1 MIGFMPVIYP
11 DELVYSWFAR
21 YYVHSG
27 HSAYVFAI
35 EDLLESRYIRPDV
48 EFLNRL
54 NPDAKEVITGM
65 ISMEDLILK
74 HTMFPSVRFAH
85 NSRIN
90 IALQS
95 MVRQEG
101 DVHNLLPLPKSN
113 LPRYI
118 RYCPVCVAED
128 REKYGEAFWRRST
141 LLRNVDVCARH
152 RCRLKNTNILISGKQ
167 SPRLYVAETEIKD
180 MEPEFVEDCLE
191 LQFAQ
196 YMTEVFQF
204 SIDFTNEV
212 GIGDFLNSKLEGT
225 AYLSVRGRMRNT
237 SRLYEEFTAFYGKVQ
252 QQKVATLSQLQ
263 KIFTGYR
270 SDFYEVCQMAFF
282 LGIGVDELA
291 NPMLPEKSQMER
303 FNEKVAELYQAGLGC
318 HRIARK
324 LGSCPKTVVKA
335 NREKPKAKHDYSVR
349 KGMKKADWSAMD
361 EELLQKVRN
370 TCRQIYHNDGGRPGR
385 VTTYAVCRALS
396 LPDKRFDY
404 LPRCKAVI
412 QEYAESFEVYW
423 AREVVWAYKS
433 LVESAKQ
440 DDIYW
445 RNIRDI
451 TNLRRNNFMSSFPYL
466 SMFTD
471 QDTAR
476 RIQSLL

>member
-1 MIGFMPVIYP
+1 MIGFMPAIFP

-21 YYVHSG
+21 YYAHSG

-54 NPDAKEVITGM
+54 NPDAKEVITRI
-65 ISMEDLILK
+65 ISIEDLILQ
-74 HTMFPSVRFAH
+74 HTMFPSVRFAQH
-85 NSRIN
+85 SRIN
-90 IALQS
+90 TALQS

-152 RCRLKNTNILISGKQ
+152 GCRLKNTNILISGKQ
-167 SPRLYVAETEIKD
+167 SPRLYVADTEIKD

-196 YMTEVFQF
+196 YMTEVFHAP
-204 SIDFTNEV
+204 IDMDNEV
-212 GIGDFLNSKLEGT
+212 EIGNFLNSKLEGT
-225 AYLSVRGRMRNT
+225 KYLSVRGKMRNV
-237 SRLYEEFTAFYGKVQ
+237 SLLFQDLMDFYGELPQHGITKF
-252 QQKVATLSQLQ
+252 SQMQ

-270 SDFYEVCQMAFF
+270 YDFGEICQMAFF
-282 LGIGVDELA
+282 LEIGVDELV
-291 NPMLPEKSQMER
+291 NPRLPEKSQTEL
-303 FNEKVAELYQAGLGC
+303 FNENVAKLYQSGLGC
-318 HRIARK
+318 HRIARAV
-324 LGSCPKTVVKA
+324 GSCSSTALKA